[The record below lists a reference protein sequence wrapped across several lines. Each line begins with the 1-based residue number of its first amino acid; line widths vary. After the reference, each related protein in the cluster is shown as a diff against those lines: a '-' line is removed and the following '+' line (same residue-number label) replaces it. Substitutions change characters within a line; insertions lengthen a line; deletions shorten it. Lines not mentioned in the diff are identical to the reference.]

1 MKKKFQYSETVIT
14 AFLTYD
20 KVTDI
25 VTATGLSRKTITKYK
40 SSPDFQEILSQR
52 RLEYV
57 KEAVNKMQ
65 GALSECVDTL
75 MNIIRDPETA
85 PQVKV
90 NAIQTVFNQC
100 RDWTQS
106 VSVLERLERIEAQE
120 GDGEL

>member
-1 MKKKFQYSETVIT
+1 MKKQYSETVIT

-25 VTATGLSRKTITKYK
+25 VKATGISRKTITKYK
-40 SSPDFQEILSQR
+40 YSADFQEILSQR
-52 RLEYV
+52 RIEYV

-65 GALSECVDTL
+65 GALTECVEVL
-75 MNIIRDPETA
+75 MSIIRDPDTA

-100 RDWTQS
+100 RDWTLS
-106 VSVLERLERIEAQE
+106 VNVMDRIEQIE
-120 GDGEL
+120 TQRRL